1 MFSLFQRPF
10 RLSRKSIFFYC
21 LIATAAVLIA
31 PYVETVKA
39 DRIENENE
47 HVILVHGM
55 ARSASSMNSMAKTLQ
70 KAGYTVTILDYPSRK
85 KTIRQ
90 LADEHLAPAVQE
102 CRNQGATKIHFVTH
116 SLGGIL
122 VRDLLSRHQAP
133 ELGRVVMLAPPN
145 QGSEVVDRIGHWRAF
160 KMINGPAGDQLG
172 TAKTSPPLALG
183 KVDYPVGIIAG
194 DRSINPINSAMI
206 PGSDDG
212 KVSIENTKL
221 EGMTDHIVLH
231 CTHPM
236 IMKRPD
242 AIKLTLRFL
251 QEGQFKEAD
260 ADSSS
265 KLKIQ

>member
-1 MFSLFQRPF
+1 MIRFLFRRP
-10 RLSRKSIFFYC
+10 RKSIFLFSVM
-21 LIATAAVLIA
+21 AAAGVLAA
-31 PYVETVKA
+31 PYAQSVKA
-39 DRIENENE
+39 NRITPENE

-55 ARSASSMNSMAKTLQ
+55 ARSASTMNSMAETLK

-85 KTIRQ
+85 KTIRD
-90 LADEHLAPAVQE
+90 LADGHLTPAVQE

-122 VRDLLSRHQAP
+122 LRDLLSRHQPP

-145 QGSEVVDRIGHWRAF
+145 QGSEVVDCIGHWPVF
-160 KMINGPAGDQLG
+160 KMINGPAGGQLG
-172 TAKTSPPLALG
+172 TAKESPPLSLG

-194 DRSINPINSAMI
+194 DRSINLINSGMI
-206 PGSDDG
+206 PGPDDG

-221 EGMTDHIVLH
+221 EGMTDHTVLH

-242 AIKLTLRFL
+242 AIQLTLRFL
-251 QEGQFKEAD
+251 QEGKFKETGSED
-260 ADSSS
+260 
-265 KLKIQ
+265 

>member
-1 MFSLFQRPF
+1 MLQLLS
-10 RLSRKSIFFYC
+10 RLSRRPLFIVSV
-21 LIATAAVLIA
+21 IAATGLLAA
-31 PYVETVKA
+31 PYAQSVKA
-39 DRIENENE
+39 NRITPENE

-55 ARSASSMNSMAKTLQ
+55 ARSASTMNSMAETLK
-70 KAGYTVTILDYPSRK
+70 KAGYTVTTLDYPSRK
-85 KTIRQ
+85 KTIRD
-90 LADEHLAPAVQE
+90 LADGHLAPAVLE

-122 VRDLLSRHQAP
+122 VRDLLSRHQPP

-145 QGSEVVDRIGHWRAF
+145 QGSEVVDCIGHWQTF
-160 KMINGPAGDQLG
+160 NMINGPAGAQLG
-172 TAKTSPPLALG
+172 TAKESPPRSLG

-194 DRSINPINSAMI
+194 DRSINLINSGMI
-206 PGSDDG
+206 PGPDDG

-242 AIKLTLRFL
+242 AIQLTLRFL
-251 QEGQFKEAD
+251 QEGKFKATGAVD
-260 ADSSS
+260 
-265 KLKIQ
+265 